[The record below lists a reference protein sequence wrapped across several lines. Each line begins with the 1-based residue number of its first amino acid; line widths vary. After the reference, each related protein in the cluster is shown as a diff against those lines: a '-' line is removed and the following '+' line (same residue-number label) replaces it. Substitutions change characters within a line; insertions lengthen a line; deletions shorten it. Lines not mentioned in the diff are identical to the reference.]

1 MSGLLNLTGNDFS
14 LGKGQKGSLLYNNIR
29 HYSAVLFYATTC
41 DFCKPYIEI
50 FKKLP
55 GNVAGCTFAITNIQS
70 NMNIVQMA
78 KQTISPIEFVPLII
92 YYVDGR
98 PFMKYKG
105 DAHCKQ
111 IVQFIVD
118 VTEKLSSNAKS
129 KFYEDKINK
138 QQEDENRI
146 PEYTIGKP
154 KESSMKFIG
163 DMICNDGVC
172 YLSES
177 KDILNSR
184 DGLRAQMQRQR
195 RN

>member
-1 MSGLLNLTGNDFS
+1 MSGLLNLTGNDFI
-14 LGKGQKGSLLYNNIR
+14 LGKGQKGNLLYNNIR
-29 HYSAVLFYATTC
+29 HYSVVLFYATTC
-41 DFCKPYIEI
+41 DFCKPYIQI

-98 PFMKYKG
+98 PFMKYNG
-105 DAHCKQ
+105 EADGNQ
-111 IVQFIVD
+111 IVAFIVD
-118 VTEKLSSNAKS
+118 VTEKLGANTKS
-129 KFYEDKINK
+129 KFYEDRMK
-138 QQEDENRI
+138 QQEQEKKI

-154 KESSMKFIG
+154 KESSMKFVG

-172 YLSES
+172 YLSEA
-177 KDILNSR
+177 KDISNSIE
-184 DGLRAQMQRQR
+184 GKQRAQQQQR
-195 RN
+195 R

>member
-1 MSGLLNLTGNDFS
+1 MSGLLNLTENDFS
-14 LGKGQKGSLLYNNIR
+14 LGRGQKGNLLYNNIR
-29 HYSAVLFYATTC
+29 HYSVVLFYATTC
-41 DFCKPYIEI
+41 SFCKPYIEI

-70 NMNIVQMA
+70 NMSIVHMS
-78 KQTISPIEFVPLII
+78 KQTIAPIEFVPLII

-98 PFMKYKG
+98 PFMKYNG
-105 DAHCKQ
+105 DADGNQ

-118 VTEKLSSNAKS
+118 VTDKLSASAKS
-129 KFYEDKINK
+129 KFYEDKIK
-138 QQEDENRI
+138 QHDEEKKI

-154 KESSMKFIG
+154 KESSMKFVG

-177 KDILNSR
+177 KDISNSNE
-184 DGLRAQMQRQR
+184 GKQRAQRQSR
-195 RN
+195 K

>member
-14 LGKGQKGSLLYNNIR
+14 LGKGQKGNLLFNNIR
-29 HYSAVLFYATTC
+29 HYSVVLFYATTC
-41 DFCKPYIEI
+41 DYCKPYIQI

-70 NMNIVQMA
+70 NMTIVQMA

-98 PFMKYKG
+98 PFMKYNG
-105 DAHCKQ
+105 EADGNQ
-111 IVQFIVD
+111 IVEFIVD
-118 VTEKLSSNAKS
+118 VTEKLGTNTKS
-129 KFYEDKINK
+129 KFYEDRLK
-138 QQEDENRI
+138 QQEQDKKI

-154 KESSMKFIG
+154 KETSARFVG

-172 YLSES
+172 YISEA
-177 KDILNSR
+177 KDIVKSNE
-184 DGLRAQMQRQR
+184 GKHRAQQHKRS
-195 RN
+195 